1 VRRVSGGFPRPTRSA
16 RPTPCPSLE
25 GGGQKQSTTTRHH
38 WTQPSRSPYIGPMA
52 QRPPRTGP
60 AAKSARRPPGL
71 PTRDEIMAFIESSST
86 PAGKREIAKAFGLHG
101 QEKIALKALL
111 KDMADEGLIDV
122 GPARAFHKLGGVPK
136 VTVLRV
142 IAIEGGQ
149 AVAVPERWEAE
160 GTPPPKLRVMERGR
174 KGALGIGDRI
184 LARTEEAGRG
194 WIAHP
199 MKKLANSAEAML
211 GVLRVDEAS
220 RLWLKPVDK
229 RIRFETAVSDAGEGR
244 AGDLVLAEA
253 SGRPPRVSARV
264 VQILGDPFEARSFSL
279 IAIHKYGIPLD
290 FSAETEAEAARVHEL
305 PLETDAREDLRHLP
319 IVAIDP
325 VDARDFDDA
334 VWAAPDDDPA
344 NPGGFRAIVA
354 IADVS
359 FYVRPGGALDREA
372 RRRGNSVY
380 FPDRV
385 VPMLPHALSSD
396 MCSLRAGEDRA
407 ALACHLVIDKGGR
420 VTGWRFTRAVIRV
433 AANIPYEQAQAAID
447 ATISIDSTA
456 TVRPELVEGPAR
468 AERGSFA
475 SAQQGASTSLSPNGV
490 DLVETALKPLWA
502 CWRLLAK
509 ARDARGPL
517 ELDLPERRVVI
528 DDSGQIVSVAIRE
541 RLDAHR
547 LIEDYMIAANVA
559 AAKALES
566 KKAPV
571 MYRAHE
577 PPGREKLVALKDYLD
592 TFGIAFALGQVITP
606 DTFNRLIAQVDPDNP
621 SRPQIMEQILRSQTQ
636 AYYAPRH
643 MGHFGLALGSYAHF
657 TSPIRRYADLL
668 VHRAL
673 VGAFGLEMPA
683 PKGKAIV
690 RTTALS
696 SQDRHDMAP
705 IGEKISEYERRAMS
719 AERETTDRYV
729 AAYLAE
735 RIGQVLPCRITGVQS
750 FGFFAT
756 VAELGGDGLVPVSTL
771 GAERFRYDEAA
782 QALEGEQS
790 GDRYIPGQFI
800 DLRLVDADPV
810 SASLRF
816 ALPDGGSFP
825 VPMGRMPPRQIKRR
839 GRPANVRHIG
849 GKRGRHKG

>member
-1 VRRVSGGFPRPTRSA
+1 
-16 RPTPCPSLE
+16 
-25 GGGQKQSTTTRHH
+25 
-38 WTQPSRSPYIGPMA
+38 M
-52 QRPPRTGP
+52 
-60 AAKSARRPPGL
+60 
-71 PTRDEIMAFIESSST
+71 PTRDEIMAFIESAPT
-86 PAGKREIAKAFGLHG
+86 PAGKREIAKAFGLKG
-101 QEKIALKALL
+101 QEKIALKSLL
-111 KDMADEGLIDV
+111 KDMADEGLIDI
-122 GPARAFHKLGGVPK
+122 GPARAFHKMGGVPK

-142 IAIEGGQ
+142 VAIEGGQ

-160 GTPPPKLRVMERGR
+160 GTPPPKLRVMERGG

-199 MKKLANSAEAML
+199 MKKLAGAAEAML
-211 GVLRVDEAS
+211 GVLRLDEAD
-220 RLWLKPVDK
+220 RLWLRPVDK
-229 RIRFETAVSDAGEGR
+229 RIRNETPVSDAGEGR
-244 AGDLVLAEA
+244 PGDLVLAEA
-253 SGRPPRVSARV
+253 SGRPPRVSARI

-279 IAIHKYGIPLD
+279 IAIHKYGIPNV
-290 FSAETEAEAARVHEL
+290 FSAETEEEAARVHDL
-305 PLETDAREDLRHLP
+305 PLEVDAREDLRHLP

-344 NPGGFRAIVA
+344 NPGGHRAIVA

-396 MCSLRAGEDRA
+396 MCSLKAGEDRA
-407 ALACHLVIDKGGR
+407 ALACHLVIDKGGK

-447 ATISIDSTA
+447 GLESK
-456 TVRPELVEGPAR
+456 
-468 AERGSFA
+468 
-475 SAQQGASTSLSPNGV
+475 SPPFV
-490 DLVETALKPLWA
+490 SSEVETPGAQGFSTTLEANGTDLTQAALRPLWA

-517 ELDLPERRVVI
+517 ELDLPERRVAI
-528 DDSGQIVSVAIRE
+528 DEAGQIVSVAIRE

-559 AAKALES
+559 AAKALEL

-571 MYRAHE
+571 MYRVHE
-577 PPGREKLVALKDYLD
+577 APGREKLVALKDYLG
-592 TFGIAFALGQVITP
+592 TFGISFALGQVVTP
-606 DTFNRLIAQVDPDNP
+606 ATFNRLIAKIEPDNP

-636 AYYAPRH
+636 AYYAPRN
-643 MGHFGLALGSYAHF
+643 MGHFGLSLGSYGHF

-668 VHRAL
+668 VHRSL
-673 VGAFGLEMPA
+673 VGAYGLEMPA
-683 PKGKAIV
+683 PHDKAIARETV
-690 RTTALS
+690 LS
-696 SQDRHDMAP
+696 GQDRHDMGP

-719 AERETTDRYV
+719 AERETVDRYV

-756 VAELGGDGLVPVSTL
+756 VADLGGDGLVPVSTL
-771 GAERFRYDEAA
+771 GAERFRFDEAA

-816 ALPDGGSFP
+816 ALPDGGSLP

-839 GRPANVRHIG
+839 GRPANIRHIG